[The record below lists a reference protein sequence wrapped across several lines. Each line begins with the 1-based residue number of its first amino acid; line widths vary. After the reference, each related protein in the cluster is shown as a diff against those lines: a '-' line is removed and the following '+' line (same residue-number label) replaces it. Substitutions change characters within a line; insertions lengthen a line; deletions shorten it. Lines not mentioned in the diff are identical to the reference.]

1 MMAPDYR
8 VGDVPTIYGPMRLTV
23 GGLAEMA
30 ARCDAPDLPSL
41 ASRIRAMGP
50 ATARHL
56 AIVLLRPCGGA
67 ERVAGMSDAQV
78 AALMP
83 AAARCITDAL
93 TVRA

>member
-8 VGDVPTIYGPMRLTV
+8 LGDVPTPCGPMRLTV

-30 ARCDAPDLPSL
+30 VLCDAPDLPSL
-41 ASRIRAMGP
+41 ASQIRTMDP

-56 AIVLLRPCGGA
+56 TIVLLRPCGGA
-67 ERVAGMSDAQV
+67 ERVAGLSNAQV